1 MWRVKG
7 RVGLQGWGAG
17 AGLLG
22 SPPSTSL
29 LLSHAV
35 PPQLS
40 QRECGLGQSQPCWSL
55 SLHIAHV
62 LTRYLGVWVLYGAT
76 DGQHSACGAELCQPE
91 HFRGPLQAARAG
103 SSWAAHA
110 QAEAG
115 AWSQCRA
122 PMFPRATTHGGMEQP
137 GQAFVLLWAPGV
149 SLSLQPSPA
158 PRASEVPS
166 SI

>member
-91 HFRGPLQAARAG
+91 HFRGATAGSQGRELMGSPRTGRGRSVEPVPCPDVSQGYNTWWHGTARASLCSPLG
-103 SSWAAHA
+103 SRSFPLSAAI
-110 QAEAG
+110 
-115 AWSQCRA
+115 S
-122 PMFPRATTHGGMEQP
+122 
-137 GQAFVLLWAPGV
+137 
-149 SLSLQPSPA
+149 SSPCQ
-158 PRASEVPS
+158 
-166 SI
+166 